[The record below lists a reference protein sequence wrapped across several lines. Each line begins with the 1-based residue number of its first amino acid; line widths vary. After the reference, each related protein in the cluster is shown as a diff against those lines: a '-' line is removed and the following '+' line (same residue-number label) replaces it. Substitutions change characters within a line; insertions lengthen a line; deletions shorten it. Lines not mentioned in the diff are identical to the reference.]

1 MRSFFSRVFL
11 AAAVLAV
18 ATMCFSDRAN
28 ASWIL
33 ADGFSDLSPTNA
45 WKFGTYSGVVD
56 PTTFAPFSSPLSS
69 LSVEGKTV
77 EYRGGSTIDP
87 NMIKNVVNSNFT
99 TAGSG
104 QVTFNQNKVVFGPSG
119 GPTVA
124 RWTAATAG
132 LYDISADFL
141 TVQVGNSAPDAYV
154 YKGNMNIFTQ
164 LDFSG
169 GASMSSMLVSLAQG
183 DTIDFVVGGP
193 GFKSTQVDARITAV
207 PEPASL
213 VIWGLGA
220 VGLMIARRR
229 PKQPMTTV

>member
-1 MRSFFSRVFL
+1 
-11 AAAVLAV
+11 
-18 ATMCFSDRAN
+18 
-28 ASWIL
+28 
-33 ADGFSDLSPTNA
+33 
-45 WKFGTYSGVVD
+45 
-56 PTTFAPFSSPLSS
+56 
-69 LSVEGKTV
+69 
-77 EYRGGSTIDP
+77 
-87 NMIKNVVNSNFT
+87 
-99 TAGSG
+99 
-104 QVTFNQNKVVFGPSG
+104 VFGPSG

-141 TVQVGNSAPDAYV
+141 TVQLGNSAPDAYV
-154 YKGNMNIFTQ
+154 YKRNMNTNIFTQ
-164 LDFSG
+164 LFKQEDFLG
-169 GASMSSMLVSLAQG
+169 GASMPSMSVSLAQG
-183 DTIDFVVGGP
+183 ETIDFVVGGP